1 MHMLNVNSADYV
13 DYTLGKAH
21 TCTVVLSKSEK
32 SERRYLAGRIIVE
45 KSHYFSLSLYHKKY
59 SCCFAKLKLS
69 H

>member
-45 KSHYFSLSLYHKKY
+45 
-59 SCCFAKLKLS
+59 
-69 H
+69 